1 MRSLA
6 KRVLTISDDRSS
18 FPVLSLAWRTDPQHE
33 QETRRLLTQSFGH
46 TDRLV
51 PVWHQ
56 FSGDNGSVILTV
68 AAEQPQLE
76 RWLRSMAHE
85 SSRLDST
92 LATGPTIALVGTFA
106 DAKNFLAT
114 ATDLFPRNDSETA
127 VLPSRMQQNMVQGYQ
142 QTLITGQDPSLKAGE
157 AACFLALCLLSGGS
171 SAMLPRTVS
180 SLGNGATVQISR
192 GLVQRRAA
200 ITWQGICRGSG
211 GLQVFEMLAQ
221 ALPAQLKAMNDAEV
235 QQLKHFALANLSR
248 AWRSPVELAQTA
260 NQYQIMDW
268 GQSLISSPQSELD
281 RVTREDLDHAMD
293 QLLRPVLEVLG
304 RS

>member
-1 MRSLA
+1 
-6 KRVLTISDDRSS
+6 
-18 FPVLSLAWRTDPQHE
+18 
-33 QETRRLLTQSFGH
+33 
-46 TDRLV
+46 
-51 PVWHQ
+51 
-56 FSGDNGSVILTV
+56 
-68 AAEQPQLE
+68 
-76 RWLRSMAHE
+76 
-85 SSRLDST
+85 
-92 LATGPTIALVGTFA
+92 
-106 DAKNFLAT
+106 
-114 ATDLFPRNDSETA
+114 
-127 VLPSRMQQNMVQGYQ
+127 
-142 QTLITGQDPSLKAGE
+142 
-157 AACFLALCLLSGGS
+157 
-171 SAMLPRTVS
+171 MLPRTVS